1 MSADEGELDMGS
13 TESTEI
19 IDIPRRA
26 DRRVSRRGLLRLT
39 GIAAAGIAASSLLA
53 ACGGDDP
60 TPTTAPAA
68 ATTAP
73 AGTTPPPAQNAE
85 PTATTA
91 AAAPTTATGEGRRG
105 GTLRLGANVQQLLQL
120 DPARIS
126 IGRIAGHLL
135 PNLFS
140 ALVQFDEQLN
150 VVPDLAESWEISGD
164 GLNYSF
170 KLREGLTFHNGDSLT
185 AEDFVYTFNRTKDP
199 ALASPHANKLES
211 ITAAEAEDDLT
222 FNLTFSAP
230 FAPFLAVTCSRGPGR
245 ALTPV
250 PRRAVEEIGN
260 DEFLLKPVG
269 CGPFRLIPETM
280 QSQSGFEMEAWDDW
294 YGGRP
299 LLDKIVVQF
308 IPEPASQVNA
318 LAAGD
323 IDFMN
328 EIPPQGYAQVEGNN
342 QVIVDRVPGTNWIG
356 VQFNVT
362 RPPFDNRDARMAVA
376 KAIDKDRFVQRARFG
391 LADPSVGA
399 IAPSFGWAA
408 QTAETIAENP
418 QAYDPE
424 AAKALAESSG
434 LVNAKPAI
442 LASASDDRNQ
452 QELRNQLLEIGVDI
466 EIELLEAAVYN
477 QRWQSG
483 DYQFD
488 IEGSVVDADPD
499 DNVFNFFYPTGPWN
513 SGGWKNDEVGRLL
526 DLTRSSSDQAERAKA
541 FQDVMDIAREEAAFG
556 FLYHQFDL
564 PGYRSNVKGYR
575 QIPEMRYLE
584 TVWLDE

>member
-1 MSADEGELDMGS
+1 MKTFS
-13 TESTEI
+13 TSIRT
-19 IDIPRRA
+19 
-26 DRRVSRRGLLRLT
+26 DRRISRRGLLRLT
-39 GIAAAGIAASSLLA
+39 GAAAAAVAVPSLLA
-53 ACGGDDP
+53 ACGDDDDP
-60 TPTTAPAA
+60 TATPAAA
-68 ATTAP
+68 ATTAAP
-73 AGTTPPPAQNAE
+73 ATTPDAE
-85 PTATTA
+85 ATPTAPSAAGETPTAAGEAPTATA
-91 AAAPTTATGEGRRG
+91 ATGGEPEGKRG

-135 PNLFS
+135 PQIFS

-150 VVPDLAESWEISGD
+150 VVPDLAESWEISDD

-170 KLREGLTFHNGDSLT
+170 KLREGLMFHNGDSLT
-185 AEDFVYTFNRTKDP
+185 AEDFVYTFNRTQDP
-199 ALASPHANKLES
+199 ALASAHANKLES
-211 ITAAEAEDDLT
+211 ITSATAEDDLT
-222 FNLTFSAP
+222 FNVTFSEP

-250 PRRAVEEIGN
+250 PRRAVEEIGD

-280 QSQSGFEMEAWDDW
+280 QSQTGFEMEAWDDW

-376 KAIDKDRFVQRARFG
+376 KAIDKDRFVERARFG
-391 LADPSVGA
+391 LADTSVGA

-408 QTAETIAENP
+408 QTADDLAENP

-434 LVNAKPAI
+434 LVNARPAI

-477 QRWQSG
+477 ERWQSG

-499 DNVFNFFYPTGPWN
+499 DNVFNFFYPGGPWN
-513 SGGWKNDEVGRLL
+513 TGGWENDEVKRLL

-541 FQDVMDIAREEAAFG
+541 FQDIMDIAREEAAFG
-556 FLYHQFDL
+556 FLYHQYDL
-564 PGYRSNVKGYR
+564 PGYRTNVKGYR

>member
-1 MSADEGELDMGS
+1 MDLMDDSRLLHKR
-13 TESTEI
+13 T
-19 IDIPRRA
+19 
-26 DRRVSRRGLLRLT
+26 SRRSFLKFSG
-39 GIAAAGIAASSLLA
+39 AATVVVSLSSLLA
-53 ACGGDDP
+53 ACGDDDP
-60 TPTTAPAA
+60 TPTSGGADATATPVGPAATSAGPAATSPQSADVTPTMAAA
-68 ATTAP
+68 AT
-73 AGTTPPPAQNAE
+73 
-85 PTATTA
+85 
-91 AAAPTTATGEGRRG
+91 TTATGEGKQG
-105 GTLRLGANVQQLLQL
+105 GILILGVNVQQLLQL

-126 IGRIAGHLL
+126 IGRVAGHLL
-135 PNLFS
+135 PQIFS
-140 ALVQFDEQLN
+140 ALVQFDEELG
-150 VVPDLAESWEISGD
+150 VVPDLAESWEISDD

-170 KLREGLTFHNGDSLT
+170 KLREGLMFHNGDSLT

-199 ALASPHANKLES
+199 ALASPHANKLAT

-230 FAPFLAVTCSRGPGR
+230 FAPFLATACSRGPGR

-250 PRRAVEEIGN
+250 PRRAVEEIGD

-299 LLDKIVVQF
+299 LLDKIIVRF

-323 IDFMN
+323 IHFMN
-328 EIPPQGYAQVEGNN
+328 EIPPQGYAQVEGND
-342 QVIVDRVPGTNWIG
+342 QVIVDQVPGTNWIA

-376 KAIDKDRFVQRARFG
+376 KAIDKDRFVERARFG
-391 LADPSVGA
+391 LAEPSVGA
-399 IAPSFGWAA
+399 IAPSFPWAA
-408 QTAETIAENP
+408 QTAESLAENP
-418 QAYDPE
+418 QAYDPD
-424 AAKALAESSG
+424 AARELAQSSG
-434 LVNAKPAI
+434 LVDAKPSV
-442 LASASDDRNQ
+442 LAGTGNDRDQ

-477 QRWQSG
+477 ERWQSG

-499 DNVFNFFYPTGPWN
+499 DNVFNFFYPGGPWN
-513 SGGWKNDEVGRLL
+513 TGGWENDEVKELL
-526 DLTRSSSDQAERAKA
+526 DLTRASSDRAERAQA
-541 FQDVMDIAREEAAFG
+541 FQDIMDIAREEAVFA

-564 PGYRSNVKGYR
+564 PGYRSTVKGYR
-575 QIPEMRYLE
+575 KIPEMRYLE

>member
-1 MSADEGELDMGS
+1 MGLMDERHVLR
-13 TESTEI
+13 T
-19 IDIPRRA
+19 RA
-26 DRRVSRRGLLRLT
+26 SRRSFLT
-39 GIAAAGIAASSLLA
+39 FTGAALAGMSLSPLLA
-53 ACGGDDP
+53 ACGGEDATP
-60 TPTTAPAA
+60 TATSAPAAQATATPSGAVASPTQGVAATPTTGAASTPTAAAATPTTA
-68 ATTAP
+68 AP
-73 AGTTPPPAQNAE
+73 
-85 PTATTA
+85 
-91 AAAPTTATGEGRRG
+91 EGKQG
-105 GTLRLGANVQQLLQL
+105 GTLRLGFNVQQLLQL

-126 IGRIAGHLL
+126 IGRVAGHLL
-135 PNLFS
+135 PNIFS

-150 VVPDLAESWEISGD
+150 VVPDLAESWEISDD

-170 KLREGLTFHNGDSLT
+170 KLREGLKFHNGDPLT
-185 AEDFVYTFNRTKDP
+185 AEDFVYTFNRTQEES
-199 ALASPHANKLES
+199 LASPHANKLES
-211 ITAAEAEDDLT
+211 ITSAEAADDLT
-222 FNLTFSAP
+222 FNLTFSEP
-230 FAPFLAVTCSRGPGR
+230 FAPFLATTCSRGPGR

-250 PRRAVEEIGN
+250 PRRVVEEIGE

-280 QSQSGFEMEAWDDW
+280 QSQSGFEMEAWDEW

-299 LLDKIVVQF
+299 LLDKIVVRF

-328 EIPPQGYAQVEGNN
+328 EIPPQGYAQVAGNN

-376 KAIDKDRFVQRARFG
+376 KAIDKDRFVERARFG
-391 LADPSVGA
+391 LAEPSVGA
-399 IAPSFGWAA
+399 IAPAFGWAA
-408 QTAETIAENP
+408 QTAADLAENP

-434 LVNAKPAI
+434 LVSARPKV
-442 LASASDDRNQ
+442 LASASNDRNQ
-452 QELRNQLLEIGVDI
+452 QELRNQLLEIGVEI
-466 EIELLEAAVYN
+466 EIELLEDAVYN

-499 DNVFNFFYPTGPWN
+499 DNAYNFFYPEGPWN
-513 SGGWKNDEVGRLL
+513 TGGWKNEEVRRLL
-526 DLTRSSSDQAERAKA
+526 ELTRSSSDQAERARA
-541 FQDVMDIAREEAAFG
+541 FQQIMDIAREDAAFG
-556 FLYHQFDL
+556 FLYHQYDL

-575 QIPEMRYLE
+575 PIPEMRYFE